1 MLASCV
7 AFSRSARASS
17 ASRSLLYASSRAF
30 AAWTFSAATAMRS
43 ASACFSDVLVPVGLG
58 LTDLTETVLLGH
70 ALLGVVDGLG
80 GGFLTEG
87 LDVAGLVADIGDV
100 DVDEFQTDLAEL
112 GLDVLA
118 DGGEELVAVGV
129 DLLDIHG
136 SDDQTELSEEDIGGD
151 VLDVGGMQSEQTLSS
166 IGHDFRLG
174 GDTDSEA
181 AGDVDADI
189 LLGQCVGEVALDADG
204 SQVEHFPVLENRPDE
219 GCTAVDASGGGDG
232 TFLVL
237 AGLSVDDEDLVG
249 RTPLVTPEDGGE
261 GQQEPDGVIADGDA
275 LAEPDGRVAEVAE
288 DEGGG
293 ELEQVMAV
301 QDLAAEDHLREDEH
315 QVHHPGQGAD
325 GEEAPAEVE
334 HGRRAGNRGGS
345 EVGFEGQG
353 DADGDEDEAEGRDS
367 VPFEYVF
374 CAIIHI
380 FANWTAGDKAVRK
393 FAQKSVNK
401 QRI

>member
-1 MLASCV
+1 MTTWLPSPKRLWKASQ
-7 AFSRSARASS
+7 AKAAERATRKMSRPI
-17 ASRSLLYASSRAF
+17 F
-30 AAWTFSAATAMRS
+30 E
-43 ASACFSDVLVPVGLG
+43 DPGVPDHLQ
-58 LTDLTETVLLGH
+58 
-70 ALLGVVDGLG
+70 
-80 GGFLTEG
+80 
-87 LDVAGLVADIGDV
+87 AD
-100 DVDEFQTDLAEL
+100 
-112 GLDVLA
+112 A
-118 DGGEELVAVGV
+118 DGG
-129 DLLDIHG
+129 
-136 SDDQTELSEEDIGGD
+136 Q
-151 VLDVGGMQSEQTLSS
+151 
-166 IGHDFRLG
+166 
-174 GDTDSEA
+174 
-181 AGDVDADI
+181 
-189 LLGQCVGEVALDADG
+189 
-204 SQVEHFPVLENRPDE
+204 
-219 GCTAVDASGGGDG
+219 
-232 TFLVL
+232 
-237 AGLSVDDEDLVG
+237 
-249 RTPLVTPEDGGE
+249 EDGGE

-275 LAEPDGRVAEVAE
+275 LAEPDGRIAEVAE